1 MKRKK
6 FEFLEH
12 TADIKI
18 KTHGKSLSG
27 IFQNFTLAVSE
38 YLAKENKIKPVLSKK
53 VKLKAEN
60 TESLLY
66 DFLDHLIYLLDAKNF
81 VVKRARVRVKNNKL
95 EGEVFGDKA
104 SNYEGLDHIKAATYA
119 EMYIKKKKSGWESQ
133 VVLDV

>member
-1 MKRKK
+1 MKKK

-18 KTHGKSLSG
+18 RTCGKSLDE

-38 YLAKENKIKPVLSKK
+38 YLAKENKIRNKESRKI
-53 VKLKAEN
+53 KLKAEN

-81 VVKRARVRVKNNKL
+81 VVNKCKLKIRNNEL

-119 EMYIKKKKSGWESQ
+119 EMYIKKKKSGFEAQ